1 MLPGPHVTVN
11 GKPSCNVRMPPS
23 CQPPS
28 TKSATPPRFISARF
42 LPNGRS
48 HSQEVVQRRRK
59 SKAESPVSRPR
70 AEFFDGVSESPSV
83 VRAPLPV
90 SLDFPYENEL
100 RKLTPCENRF
110 CSLRYSAL

>member
-1 MLPGPHVTVN
+1 MLPGPQVTVN

-59 SKAESPVSRPR
+59 SKAESPDAAAVVDRFAIRER
-70 AEFFDGVSESPSV
+70 AEE
-83 VRAPLPV
+83 AHA
-90 SLDFPYENEL
+90 L
-100 RKLTPCENRF
+100 RKPLLQLEIQRVVVGAAGCGHHLNAAE
-110 CSLRYSAL
+110 